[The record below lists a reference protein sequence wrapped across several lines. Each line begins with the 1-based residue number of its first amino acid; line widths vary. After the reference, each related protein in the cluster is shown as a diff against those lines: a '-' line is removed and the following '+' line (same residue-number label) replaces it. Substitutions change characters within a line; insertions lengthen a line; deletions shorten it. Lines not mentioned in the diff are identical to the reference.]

1 MADYVL
7 SILPSKL
14 CAATA
19 LCSKLIFR
27 FYNNEEHKYD
37 LYAPSHDK
45 EKIHQIFNEIGK
57 IIPHMNGGRKR
68 MISISFILKKK
79 YIPNVARSM

>member
-7 SILPSKL
+7 AILPSKL

-27 FYNNEEHKYD
+27 FYNNEEHKGG
-37 LYAPSHDK
+37 LLTNREFFCRWVVAFNPK
-45 EKIHQIFNEIGK
+45 AIFRFEFGVFEVNFCK
-57 IIPHMNGGRKR
+57 AWLRP
-68 MISISFILKKK
+68 
-79 YIPNVARSM
+79 ARVIRYLC

>member
-19 LCSKLIFR
+19 LCSKLIFS
-27 FYNNEEHKYD
+27 FYNNEEHKRHFKE
-37 LYAPSHDK
+37 YAAPGSL
-45 EKIHQIFNEIGK
+45 
-57 IIPHMNGGRKR
+57 
-68 MISISFILKKK
+68 FI
-79 YIPNVARSM
+79 

>member
-19 LCSKLIFR
+19 LCSKLILDFTIT
-27 FYNNEEHKYD
+27 KSIKSID
-37 LYAPSHDK
+37 LYKCALWN
-45 EKIHQIFNEIGK
+45 KILVLCVITKHYV
-57 IIPHMNGGRKR
+57 H
-68 MISISFILKKK
+68 
-79 YIPNVARSM
+79 A